1 MVENRPWHDFLAHA
15 VLIAGVI
22 LVAFPLW
29 VTFVAS
35 TLRYEQ
41 IVNVPMPLLPG
52 DQLIENYWQVLT
64 AGSQRASS
72 APVSTMLVNSTIM
85 AISWPSGR
93 SRSRSSRLRH
103 VYFRFPG
110 ARSSSG

>member
-1 MVENRPWHDFLAHA
+1 MVENRPWHDFFAHA

-52 DQLIENYWQVLT
+52 DQLIENYRQVLT
-64 AGSQRASS
+64 AGSERASS
-72 APVSTMLVNSTIM
+72 APVSRMLLNSTIM
-85 AISWPSGR
+85 AICVAIGKIAISIISAFAI
-93 SRSRSSRLRH
+93 

-110 ARSSSG
+110 R

>member
-35 TLRYEQ
+35 TLRYEE
-41 IVNVPMPLLPG
+41 IVNVPMPRSP
-52 DQLIENYWQVLT
+52 DVT
-64 AGSQRASS
+64 ATCRVE
-72 APVSTMLVNSTIM
+72 P
-85 AISWPSGR
+85 
-93 SRSRSSRLRH
+93 
-103 VYFRFPG
+103 
-110 ARSSSG
+110 

>member
-1 MVENRPWHDFLAHA
+1 MVEIRPWHDFLAHA

-35 TLRYEQ
+35 TLRYEE

-52 DQLIENYWQVLT
+52 DQLAKNYVQVLT
-64 AGSQRASS
+64 SGSERGSS
-72 APVSTMLVNSTIM
+72 APVSAMLFNSTVM
-85 AISWPSGR
+85 ALGVAIGKMGSMRMPR
-93 SRSRSSRLRH
+93 S
-103 VYFRFPG
+103 FAGQEIG
-110 ARSSSG
+110 A